1 MVIKSPANAAI
12 DEHSNVTLECRATGN
27 PPPMINWT
35 RNGVTV
41 GDEEGIVNRQESNG
55 STSVSASI
63 DSGLHV
69 VARQR

>member
-1 MVIKSPANAAI
+1 
-12 DEHSNVTLECRATGN
+12 
-27 PPPMINWT
+27 MINWT

-55 STSVSASI
+55 STSVSDSI
-63 DSGLHV
+63 DSGLDV